1 MIRLQRRDQEA
12 FSLLYSNYCNALLGI
27 IRKIVNEDLDLAKDI
42 LQEAMVKIWNNVNG
56 YDSSKGTLF
65 TWMLN
70 ICRNQAIDHTRS
82 KSYKNQAKN
91 FSFSDQGIQAEEMT
105 NELKADTIG
114 VKKLLHV
121 LSPEQKQVVDVVYML
136 GYSHSEAAEQ
146 LKLPVGTVKTR
157 LRAAIMELR
166 KYVKLN

>member
-12 FSLLYSNYCNALLGI
+12 FSLLYSNYSNALLGI

-70 ICRNQAIDHTRS
+70 ICRNQTIDHTRS
-82 KSYKNQAKN
+82 KSYTNQ
-91 FSFSDQGIQAEEMT
+91 EMT